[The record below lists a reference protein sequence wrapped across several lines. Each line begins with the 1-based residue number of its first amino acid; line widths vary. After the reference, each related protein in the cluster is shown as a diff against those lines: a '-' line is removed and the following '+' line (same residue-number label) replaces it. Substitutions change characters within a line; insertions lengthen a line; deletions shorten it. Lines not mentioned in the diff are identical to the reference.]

1 MDLEEYRRRARTW
14 LEANA
19 QDGPD
24 GRAGGASDPGGV
36 AAAKEFMAKL
46 YDAGYSG
53 ITWPA
58 EWGGQ
63 GLTQAEERAFA
74 AEAAAFTLPT
84 YVFSIGLGM
93 CGPTLVDLGTDA
105 QRRRHL
111 RPLLRGEEIWCQLF
125 SEPAAGSDVAALQTR
140 AAATDGGWVVDGQKV
155 WTSVAQH
162 ADWGLLLARTDPDV
176 PKHKGLTMFIVDM
189 HAPGVTVRPLRDM
202 TGRAHFNEIFFDG
215 VHIPAEN
222 VVGRVGD
229 GWNCAVTT
237 LLHER
242 LSIAGGVG
250 MGGQKDNP
258 VAFEALRRTAD
269 TADPVVRDRLVEL
282 HIRSRALALFNQRLA
297 QETKAGIFPGARGS
311 AAKLLLAELTMFQAD
326 LATSLAGPEAVA
338 WIEDGPGDASPGGT
352 GNGEGPGVGT
362 GDGAG
367 GDGGTAGGDGGLAH
381 AVSLAPAMALGGGT
395 NEIMRNIVSERVL
408 NLPPEPRTDKNVPF
422 KELRTSGEAPR

>member
-1 MDLEEYRRRARTW
+1 MDLEDYRQRARAW

-19 QDGPD
+19 PGDRAEGTPD
-24 GRAGGASDPGGV
+24 ENGV
-36 AAAKEFMAKL
+36 AAAKAFMAKL

-53 ITWPA
+53 ITWPQR
-58 EWGGQ
+58 WGGQ

-74 AEAAAFTLPT
+74 AEAARFTLPT

-93 CGPTLVDLGTDA
+93 CGPTLVDLGTDE
-105 QRRRHL
+105 QRGRFI

-125 SEPAAGSDVAALQTR
+125 SEPGAGSDVAALQTR
-140 AAATDGGWVVDGQKV
+140 ATATDGGWVVDGQKV

-162 ADWGLLLARTDPDV
+162 ADRGLLLARTDVEV
-176 PKHKGLTMFIVDM
+176 PKHKGLTMFVVDM

-229 GWNCAVTT
+229 GWSCAVTT

-242 LSIAGGVG
+242 LSISSGVG

-258 VAFEALRRTAD
+258 VAFEALRTSVD
-269 TADPVVRDRLVEL
+269 TGDPVVRDQLVEL
-282 HIRSRALALFNQRLA
+282 YVRSRALALFNQRLA

-338 WIEDGPGDASPGGT
+338 YP
-352 GNGEGPGVGT
+352 GEG
-362 GDGAG
+362 GAG
-367 GDGGTAGGDGGLAH
+367 GGLAN
-381 AVSLAPAMALGGGT
+381 AISLAPAMALGGGT
-395 NEIMRNIVSERVL
+395 NEIMRNIVGERVL

-422 KELRTSGEAPR
+422 KDLKTSGGLPS